1 VSSTSRRGGPI
12 VSAAFALLGMIVLIG
27 LGTWQIE
34 RKAWK
39 EGLIATLDRRL
50 NEAPVALP
58 PPEQWSALA
67 QNDTE
72 FTRVRL
78 HVTFPGAGDALVY
91 AGGSSVRDDVKEPG
105 YFVFSL
111 ARLPDGRQIAV
122 NRGFTL
128 SRSYPAP
135 PASQEIV
142 GSLRWPEAPSWF
154 VAAHDTSGEIWT
166 ARDTPAMAS
175 LKQWGTIAPFYI
187 EQEAPVPPGGVP
199 HPAPLTIH
207 LRNEHLQYAI
217 TWYGLAA
224 ALAVMFVIGM
234 RKRRRESPR

>member
-1 VSSTSRRGGPI
+1 MASQTACPTIDALRDLVEGHTPSSLKREL
-12 VSAAFALLGMIVLIG
+12 SAHLEDCPRCLAIIEELG
-27 LGTWQIE
+27 
-34 RKAWK
+34 A
-39 EGLIATLDRRL
+39 
-50 NEAPVALP
+50 

-78 HVTFPGAGDALVY
+78 QVTFPGAGDALVY

-175 LKQWGTIAPFYI
+175 LKVASTSFRVIPEKMANAVI
-187 EQEAPVPPGGVP
+187 
-199 HPAPLTIH
+199 PL
-207 LRNEHLQYAI
+207 L
-217 TWYGLAA
+217 
-224 ALAVMFVIGM
+224 
-234 RKRRRESPR
+234 